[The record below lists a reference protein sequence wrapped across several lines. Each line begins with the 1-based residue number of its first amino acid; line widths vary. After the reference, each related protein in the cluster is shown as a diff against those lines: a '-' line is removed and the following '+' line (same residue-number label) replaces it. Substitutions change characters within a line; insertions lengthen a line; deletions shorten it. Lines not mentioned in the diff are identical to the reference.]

1 MKILML
7 GWELPPH
14 NSGGLGVAC
23 YYMAKA
29 LASRGVSIDFVVPY
43 NAEVHNDINFMSVLG
58 ASEVTPQDL
67 PTGCGAYDTDFM
79 VKLRSLG
86 YDVDGIDNTIRALQ
100 RRYIKYIERLVLTE
114 DADVIHAHD
123 WLTMEAG
130 VRAKELTGKPLIVH
144 VHATEYD
151 RAGNEN
157 SGNPVIHEIEYH
169 GLMMADRI
177 LAVSQNT
184 KNIIVEKYGIPANK
198 IEVVYNAIDVDSLND
213 SYVYDEGTYQYL
225 TALQQ
230 DGYTVVSTITR
241 FTAQKG
247 LAFLVRAAAK
257 ALQVNS
263 KIAFLLVGDGEQRNE
278 LIRLASDLGIAD
290 KVFFTGFVRGKR
302 WRDAYSLSDVFVMSS
317 VSEPFG
323 LTALEA
329 AHHNNALILTNQ
341 SGVSELLNNI
351 LRYDYWDENML
362 ANQIVRV
369 STDASLKQELQN
381 GVKNEYTRLS
391 WYDIADKCIGC
402 YKREIQ
408 K

>member
-29 LASRGVSIDFVVPY
+29 LASRGVNIDFVVPY
-43 NAEVHNDINFMSVLG
+43 DASVHNDIGFMSVFG
-58 ASEVTPQDL
+58 ASDVTPQEL
-67 PTGCGAYDTDFM
+67 PPGTGAYDTDFM
-79 VKLRSLG
+79 TKLRSLG
-86 YDVDGIDNTIRALQ
+86 YDVDGIDNNIRALQ

-130 VRAKELTGKPLIVH
+130 VRAKEITGKPLIVH

-151 RAGNEN
+151 RAGSDN

-177 LAVSQNT
+177 MAVSQNT
-184 KNIIVEKYGIPANK
+184 KNIIVEKYGIPADK

-213 SYVYDEGTYQYL
+213 SYIYDTGTYQYL
-225 TALQQ
+225 TALQK
-230 DGYTVVSTITR
+230 DGYTIVSTITR

-247 LAFLVRAAAK
+247 LTFLIRAAAK
-257 ALQVNS
+257 ALQKNPM
-263 KIAFLLVGDGEQRNE
+263 IIFLLVGDGEQRNE
-278 LIRLASDLGIAD
+278 LIRLASDLGIAN
-290 KVFFTGFVRGKR
+290 KVFFTGFVRGRR

-317 VSEPFG
+317 VNEPFG

-341 SGVSELLNNI
+341 SGVSEVLDSV
-351 LRYDYWDENML
+351 LRYDYWDEEAL
-362 ANQIVRV
+362 ADQIVQV
-369 STDASLKQELQN
+369 SIHPELKRHLQE
-381 GVKNEYTRLS
+381 GVKKEYTRLS
-391 WYDIADKCIGC
+391 WYDIADICIDNYRRGLN
-402 YKREIQ
+402 R
-408 K
+408 

>member
-1 MKILML
+1 
-7 GWELPPH
+7 
-14 NSGGLGVAC
+14 
-23 YYMAKA
+23 MAKA
-29 LASRGVSIDFVVPY
+29 LAAKGTDIDFVVPY
-43 NAEVHNDINFMSVLG
+43 EAEHPAIDFMNIRS
-58 ASEVTPQDL
+58 ASRLSPLERYGL
-67 PTGCGAYDTDFM
+67 NAYDGSTVYKRLTEADAGDLKDM
-79 VKLRSLG
+79 RGV
-86 YDVDGIDNTIRALQ
+86 Q
-100 RRYIKYIERLVLTE
+100 RRYVQFVEHLLEGETY
-114 DADVIHAHD
+114 DAIHAHD

-198 IEVVYNAIDVDSLND
+198 IEVVYNAIDIESLND

>member
-1 MKILML
+1 
-7 GWELPPH
+7 
-14 NSGGLGVAC
+14 
-23 YYMAKA
+23 
-29 LASRGVSIDFVVPY
+29 
-43 NAEVHNDINFMSVLG
+43 
-58 ASEVTPQDL
+58 
-67 PTGCGAYDTDFM
+67 
-79 VKLRSLG
+79 
-86 YDVDGIDNTIRALQ
+86 
-100 RRYIKYIERLVLTE
+100 
-114 DADVIHAHD
+114 
-123 WLTMEAG
+123 
-130 VRAKELTGKPLIVH
+130 
-144 VHATEYD
+144 
-151 RAGNEN
+151 
-157 SGNPVIHEIEYH
+157 
-169 GLMMADRI
+169 MMADRI

-198 IEVVYNAIDVDSLND
+198 IEVVYNAIDVESLND

>member
-29 LASRGVSIDFVVPY
+29 LAGRGVSIDFVVPY
-43 NAEVHNDINFMSVLG
+43 NAIVHQDIDFMSVYG
-58 ASEVTPQDL
+58 ASEVPPQEL
-67 PTGCGAYDTDFM
+67 PAGSGAYDTDFM

-100 RRYIKYIERLVLTE
+100 RRYIKYIEHLILTQ
-114 DADVIHAHD
+114 DTDVIHAHD

-130 VRAKELTGKPLIVH
+130 VRAKEMTGKPLVVH
-144 VHATEYD
+144 VHATEFD
-151 RAGNEN
+151 RAGSDN

-177 LAVSQNT
+177 MAVSQNT
-184 KNIIVEKYGIPANK
+184 KNIIVEKYGIPADK
-198 IEVVYNAIDVDSLND
+198 IDVAYNAIDVDSLND
-213 SYVYDEGTYQYL
+213 SYVYDTGTYQYL
-225 TALQQ
+225 TALQR

-247 LAFLVRAAAK
+247 LSFLVRAAAK
-257 ALQVNS
+257 ALKRNP
-263 KIAFLLVGDGEQRNE
+263 KIAFLMVGDGEQRNE
-278 LIRLASDLGIAD
+278 LIRLAADLGIAD

-317 VSEPFG
+317 VNEPFG

-329 AHHNNALILTNQ
+329 AHHDNALILTNQ
-341 SGVSELLNNI
+341 SGVSEVLDSI
-351 LRYDYWDENML
+351 MRYDYWDEDML
-362 ANQIVRV
+362 ADQIVQV
-369 STDASLKQELQN
+369 STQPALKKQLQEDI
-381 GVKNEYTRLS
+381 KKEYTRLS
-391 WYDIADKCIGC
+391 WFDIADVCIDC
-402 YKREIQ
+402 YKKGLKR
-408 K
+408 

>member
-1 MKILML
+1 ML

-29 LASRGVSIDFVVPY
+29 LATRGVSVDFVVPY
-43 NAEVHNDINFMSVLG
+43 SAHVHNDIDFMSVLG
-58 ASEVTPQDL
+58 ASEVPPDEL
-67 PTGCGAYDTDFM
+67 PAGSGAYDTDFM

-100 RRYIKYIERLVLTE
+100 RRYIRYIERLILTQ

-130 VRAKELTGKPLIVH
+130 VRAKELSGKPLIVH
-144 VHATEYD
+144 VHATEFD
-151 RAGNEN
+151 RAGNDN

-177 LAVSQNT
+177 FAVSQNT
-184 KNIIVEKYGIPANK
+184 KNIIVEKYGIPADK
-198 IEVVYNAIDVDSLND
+198 VEVVYNAIDVDSLND

-230 DGYTVVSTITR
+230 DGYTIISTITR

-257 ALQVNS
+257 ALKGNP

-278 LIRLASDLGIAD
+278 LIRLSADLGIAD

-317 VSEPFG
+317 VNEPFG

-341 SGVSELLNNI
+341 SGVSEVLDSV
-351 LRYDYWDENML
+351 LRYDYWDEDML
-362 ANQIVRV
+362 AHQIVEV
-369 STDASLKQELQN
+369 STRPEFKQQLQQ
-381 GVKNEYTRLS
+381 GVKEEYTRLS
-391 WYDIADKCIGC
+391 WCDIADVCIDH
-402 YKREIQ
+402 YRQELSK
-408 K
+408 

>member
-29 LASRGVSIDFVVPY
+29 LASRGMAIDFVVPY
-43 NAEVHNDINFMSVLG
+43 SAHVHNDINFMSVLG
-58 ASEVTPQDL
+58 ATEVSPKDL
-67 PTGCGAYDTDFM
+67 PAESGAYDTDFM
-79 VKLRSLG
+79 VKMRTLSH
-86 YDVDGIDNTIRALQ
+86 DVDGLDSTIRALQ
-100 RRYIKYIERLVLTE
+100 RMYVKYIERLILSQDT
-114 DADVIHAHD
+114 DIIHAHD

-130 VRAKELTGKPLIVH
+130 VRAKELSGKPLVVH
-144 VHATEYD
+144 VHATEFD
-151 RAGNEN
+151 RAGSGG
-157 SGNPVIHEIEYH
+157 SGNPLIHEIEYY

-177 LAVSQNT
+177 MAVSQNT
-184 KNIIVEKYGIPANK
+184 KNIIVEKYGIPADK
-198 IEVVYNAIDVDSLND
+198 VDVVYNAIDVDALND

-225 TALQQ
+225 TALQN

-257 ALQVNS
+257 ALAVNP
-263 KIAFLLVGDGEQRNE
+263 KIAFLMVGDGEQRNE
-278 LIRLASDLGIAD
+278 LIRLAADLGIAD

-317 VSEPFG
+317 VNEPFG

-329 AHHNNALILTNQ
+329 AHHDNALILTKQ
-341 SGVSELLNNI
+341 SGVSEVLDSI
-351 LRYDYWDENML
+351 LRYDFWDENML
-362 ANQIVRV
+362 ANQIIEL
-369 STDASLKQELQN
+369 STKPEVKKQLQQ
-381 GVKNEYTRLS
+381 GVKNEYTRLT
-391 WYDIADKCIGC
+391 WYDIADVCIDC
-402 YKREIQ
+402 YK
-408 K
+408 KGLN